1 MCTYRIALDDGL
13 VLQADNTFQIKEPFQ
28 TWLQQQVENW
38 LLAQVNGKSQSHS
51 RHSRLSDEELGEK
64 LRAYPPLD
72 ESSFPS
78 LAAEDYYTYLKSRS
92 GQLPKGLEKWL

>member
-13 VLQADNTFQIKEPFQ
+13 VLQAENTFQIKEPFQ

-38 LLAQVNGKSQSHS
+38 LWAQVNSKNQSHF
-51 RHSRLSDEELGEK
+51 RHSRLSDEELAERLKG
-64 LRAYPPLD
+64 YPPIE

-78 LAAEDYYTYLKSRS
+78 LAAEDYDTYLKSRS
-92 GQLPKGLEKWL
+92 GQLPEGLEKWL